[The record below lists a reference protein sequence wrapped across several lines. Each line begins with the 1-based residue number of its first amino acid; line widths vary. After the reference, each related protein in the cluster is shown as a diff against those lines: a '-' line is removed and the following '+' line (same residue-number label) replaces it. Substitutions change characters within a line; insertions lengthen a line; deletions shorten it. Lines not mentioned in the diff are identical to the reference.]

1 MTTAL
6 TTDYADSMPIYC
18 VIHLLTLATWKLL
31 DGWFALALLQFR
43 SLPLSLTLL
52 NLSALVAI
60 YYIG

>member
-43 SLPLSLTLL
+43 SLATLSHAAERERTCG
-52 NLSALVAI
+52 
-60 YYIG
+60 YI